1 MKQKL
6 KEIEFMTI
14 GMLGGSFC
22 PPTIAHLELSKK
34 CIEEG
39 LCDKVIWVPVN
50 DAYKKDTNIAAKH
63 RVEMVRLT
71 LKDEE
76 NITYS
81 LHEQGYDKMVYT
93 YDSLKMLQKQYP
105 NDKIIFIAGADKLP
119 LKWFQREAL
128 LSEFGFILTNRGD
141 IDCETI
147 INQSPMLSKY
157 KHNLHI
163 INFDSNVSSTL
174 ARKEIVE
181 SGHTELVTSATM
193 NYIRDNGLFAANN
206 LW

>member
-1 MKQKL
+1 MV
-6 KEIEFMTI
+6 I

-22 PPTIAHLELSKK
+22 PPTVAHLELSRK
-34 CIEEG
+34 CVELG

-71 LKDEE
+71 LE
-76 NITYS
+76 NEQNVTYS
-81 LHEQGYDKMVYT
+81 THEQGYDKMVYT

-105 NDKIIFIAGADKLP
+105 DAKIMFIAGADKLP

-128 LSEFGFILTNRGD
+128 LSEFGFILTDRGD
-141 IDCETI
+141 MDCKAI

-163 INFDSNVSSTL
+163 IDFDSNVSSTQVREQIKNTGTSDL
-174 ARKEIVE
+174 IAPAVLDYI
-181 SGHTELVTSATM
+181 HT
-193 NYIRDNGLFAANN
+193 NN
-206 LW
+206 LFR

>member
-1 MKQKL
+1 MV
-6 KEIEFMTI
+6 I

-22 PPTIAHLELSKK
+22 PPTVAHLELSRK
-34 CIEEG
+34 CVELG
-39 LCDKVIWVPVN
+39 LCDKVVWVPVN
-50 DAYKKDTNIAAKH
+50 DAYKKSTNIAATH
-63 RVEMVRLT
+63 RLEMVRLT
-71 LKDEE
+71 VEKEE

-81 LHEQGYDKMVYT
+81 THEQGYDKMVYT

-105 NDKIIFIAGADKLP
+105 DAKIMFIAGADKLP

-163 INFDSNVSSTL
+163 INFDSDVSSTQV
-174 ARKEIVE
+174 REQIKTIGK
-181 SGHTELVTSATM
+181 SDLVVPAVLD
-193 NYIRDNGLFAANN
+193 YINKNN
-206 LW
+206 LFKK

>member
-1 MKQKL
+1 M
-6 KEIEFMTI
+6 MTI

-34 CIEEG
+34 CVELG
-39 LCDKVIWVPVN
+39 LCDKVVWVPVN

-63 RVEMVRLT
+63 RIEMVRLT

-93 YDSLKMLQKQYP
+93 YDSLKMLQAQYP
-105 NDKIIFIAGADKLP
+105 NDKIVFIAGADKLP

-128 LSEFGFILTNRGD
+128 IRDFGFILTDRGD
-141 IDCETI
+141 IDCEAEIAKSTI
-147 INQSPMLSKY
+147 LTKY
-157 KHNLHI
+157 RDNIKI
-163 INFDSNVSSTL
+163 FDYDSDVSSTRV
-174 ARKEIVE
+174 RKEIAE
-181 SGHTELVTSATM
+181 NGTTALVKSDVM
-193 NYIRDNGLFAANN
+193 DYIRENGLFV
-206 LW
+206 

>member
-1 MKQKL
+1 L
-6 KEIEFMTI
+6 
-14 GMLGGSFC
+14 
-22 PPTIAHLELSKK
+22 
-34 CIEEG
+34 G

-71 LKDEE
+71 LE
-76 NITYS
+76 NEQNVTYS
-81 LHEQGYDKMVYT
+81 THEQGYDKMVYT

-105 NDKIIFIAGADKLP
+105 DAKIMFIAGADKLP

-128 LSEFGFILTNRGD
+128 LSEFGFILTDRGD
-141 IDCETI
+141 MDCEAI

-163 INFDSNVSSTL
+163 IDFDSNVSSTQV
-174 ARKEIVE
+174 REQIKNT
-181 SGHTELVTSATM
+181 GTSDLIAPAVLD
-193 NYIRDNGLFAANN
+193 YIRTNN
-206 LW
+206 LFK

>member
-1 MKQKL
+1 MV
-6 KEIEFMTI
+6 I

-22 PPTIAHLELSKK
+22 PPTVAHLELSKK
-34 CIEEG
+34 CVESG
-39 LCDKVIWVPVN
+39 LCDKVVWVPVN

-63 RVEMVRLT
+63 RIEMVRLT
-71 LKDEE
+71 LKNEE

-81 LHEQGYDKMVYT
+81 THEQGYDKMVYT
-93 YDSLKMLQKQYP
+93 YDSLKMLQQQYP
-105 NDKIIFIAGADKLP
+105 NDKIMFIAGADKLP

-157 KHNLHI
+157 KHNLNI
-163 INFDSNVSSTL
+163 IQFDSNVSSTQV
-174 ARKEIVE
+174 REQIQTNGT
-181 SGHTELVTSATM
+181 SDLVDKSVM
-193 NYIRDNGLFAANN
+193 DYICQNN
-206 LW
+206 LFHQKLEDM

>member
-1 MKQKL
+1 MV
-6 KEIEFMTI
+6 I

-22 PPTIAHLELSKK
+22 PPTVAHLELSRK
-34 CIEEG
+34 CVELG

-63 RVEMVRLT
+63 RIEMVRLT
-71 LKDEE
+71 LE
-76 NITYS
+76 NEQNVTYS
-81 LHEQGYDKMVYT
+81 THEQGYDKMVYT

-105 NDKIIFIAGADKLP
+105 DAKIMFIAGADKLP

-157 KHNLHI
+157 KHNLNI
-163 INFDSNVSSTL
+163 INFDSDVSSTQVREQIKNIGKSEL
-174 ARKEIVE
+174 IVPSVLE
-181 SGHTELVTSATM
+181 
-193 NYIRDNGLFAANN
+193 YINKNN
-206 LW
+206 LFKE

>member
-1 MKQKL
+1 MV
-6 KEIEFMTI
+6 I

-22 PPTIAHLELSKK
+22 PPTVAHLELSRK
-34 CIEEG
+34 CVELG

-71 LKDEE
+71 LENE
-76 NITYS
+76 QNITYS
-81 LHEQGYDKMVYT
+81 THEQGYDKMVYT

-105 NDKIIFIAGADKLP
+105 DAKIMFIAGADKLP

-141 IDCETI
+141 MDCEAI

-163 INFDSNVSSTL
+163 IDFDSNVSST
-174 ARKEIVE
+174 IVRDQIKTNGF
-181 SGHTELVTSATM
+181 SELVEKDVM
-193 NYIRDNGLFAANN
+193 NYITKHNLFH
-206 LW
+206 